1 MNINPEIKNHLV
13 KISITSIFVAA
24 VWFVSFAIFPEN
36 QVVKLDIGD
45 PSPKTFMAPK
55 YIEVEDTESTELKK
69 EVAENSVQPIFVT
82 DDNSTLLV
90 INGIAD
96 MFLEVLEVR
105 TIEELTSEKGDIE
118 SGDKESEVIITT
130 LTVGEQIKLLQNSID
145 FSNISINTI
154 EALITVSNLDLEN
167 KTSFISELE
176 AESRKQVLKI
186 MSLGIGEEELNDTR
200 RSLIKNP
207 GQLSLPSELYLEIS
221 QARLESAV
229 AEIISENLVSN
240 KKLDKAEW
248 DQARIQAS
256 SMVETVYVKFFE
268 DEVVVSQ
275 GESVSNVQYQALA
288 SFGYLSGASRTI
300 QNAAVPI
307 FIAVFLMIYGIFW
320 RFNDSI
326 WRFNNQY
333 LLLLTLI
340 LFSSIVL
347 RGTSYFSQ
355 QYEIEFLIYAV
366 PISFVGVV
374 SSALL
379 SLRATLVI
387 ALASSFLA
395 LAGGGNLGLV
405 AMGGLGCIQP
415 AIFLSE
421 NVDRRELKQKIIYI
435 SLLQPVIAYGV
446 AYFLREDESLLRL
459 ALYALLGGILAN
471 LAAFSSI
478 TYIETGFRLTT
489 NFRLSELADRNHPA
503 LRYLEEKALGTFNH
517 SLVVGTLADRACT
530 RIGANSQLARAMAY
544 FHDLGKTV
552 NPSMF
557 VENQFS
563 FQNPH
568 DNLSPLDSVKVI
580 REHVPE
586 GIEIAKK
593 YRIPEVVSNG
603 ILEHHGNTVM
613 RFFYEKEKQYN
624 ENVDR
629 NLFRHEGRRPTTK
642 ESAVVMFADSIEGS
656 SRARFTKE
664 DATPIKIT
672 ELIDEI
678 FDEKINDDQLTSS
691 PLTLQDIQMI
701 KESFQESIEGLYHQ
715 RVLYP
720 EITDTV
726 PSEEE

>member
-13 KISITSIFVAA
+13 KILITSLFVAA

-45 PSPKTFMAPK
+45 PSPRTFIAPK
-55 YIEVEDTESTELKK
+55 YIEVEDTDATLEKK
-69 EVAENSVQPIFVT
+69 EIAENSVEPIFIT

-90 INGIAD
+90 IDGIED

-105 TIEELTSEKGDIE
+105 TVEESASDEGDIE
-118 SGDKESEVIITT
+118 SGDDETEVVITT
-130 LTVGEQIKLLQNSID
+130 LSVGEQIKLLQNSIN

-154 EALITVSNLDLEN
+154 EALVTVSNLDLEN
-167 KTSFISELE
+167 KTSFMIELE
-176 AESRKQVLKI
+176 AESRKQVLAI
-186 MSLGIGEEELNDTR
+186 MSFGIGEVELNDTR
-200 RSLIKNP
+200 RAIIKNP
-207 GQLSLPSELYLEIS
+207 AQLSLPSEIYLEIS

-240 KKLDKAEW
+240 KKLDQTAW
-248 DQARIQAS
+248 DQAKVQAS
-256 SMVETVYVKFFE
+256 SMVDSVFVKFFE
-268 DEVVVSQ
+268 DEIVVNQ
-275 GESVSNVQYQALA
+275 GEKVSNVEYQALA

-307 FIAVFLMIYGIFW
+307 FIAVFLMIYGILW

-326 WRFNNQY
+326 WKFNNEY

-340 LFSSIVL
+340 LFSSVVL

-387 ALASSFLA
+387 AFASSFLA

-446 AYFLREDESLLRL
+446 AYFLKEDGSLLRL
-459 ALYALLGGILAN
+459 VLYALVGGIMAN

-503 LRYLEEKALGTFNH
+503 LRHLEEKALGTFNH

-530 RIGANSQLARAMAY
+530 KIEANSQLARAMAY

-568 DNLSPLDSVKVI
+568 DKLSPLDSVNII
-580 REHVPE
+580 RDHVPE

-603 ILEHHGNTVM
+603 ILEHHGDAVM

-624 ENVDR
+624 ENVDKK
-629 NLFRHEGRRPTTK
+629 LFRHLGRKPTTK
-642 ESAVVMFADSIEGS
+642 ESAVVMLADSIEGS

-664 DATPIKIT
+664 DATPVKIS
-672 ELIDEI
+672 ELIEEI
-678 FDEKINDDQLTSS
+678 FNEKINDNQLTSS
-691 PLTLQDIQMI
+691 PLTLQEIQII
-701 KESFQESIEGLYHQ
+701 KDSFQESIEGLYHQ

-720 EITDTV
+720 EITDSTS
-726 PSEEE
+726 SEEE

>member
-1 MNINPEIKNHLV
+1 MNINPSIQNHLI
-13 KISITSIFVAA
+13 KILITSVFVTA

-36 QVVKLDIGD
+36 QVVKLDVGD
-45 PSPKTFMAPK
+45 PSPKTFIAPK
-55 YIEVEDTESTELKK
+55 YIEVEDIEATEYKK
-69 EVAENSVQPIFVT
+69 EVAENSVEPIFIT

-105 TIEELTSEKGDIE
+105 TIEQRVEEEEGQIE
-118 SGDKESEVIITT
+118 NAEKESEMIIST
-130 LTVGEQIKLLQNSID
+130 LSVGDQIKLLQNSID

-154 EALITVSNLDLEN
+154 EALVIVSNLDLEN
-167 KTSFISELE
+167 KTSFVSALE
-176 AESRKQVLKI
+176 SESRKQVLTI
-186 MSLGIGEEELNDTR
+186 MRNGIGEEELNDTR
-200 RSLIKNP
+200 RTLIKNP
-207 GQLSLPSELYLEIS
+207 GLLSLPSELYLEIS

-240 KKLDKAEW
+240 KKLDQTEW
-248 DQARIQAS
+248 DKEKIQAS
-256 SMVETVYVKFFE
+256 AMIEPVIIKFFE
-268 DEVVVSQ
+268 DEVVVNQ
-275 GESVSNVQYQALA
+275 GESVSVTQYDAL
-288 SFGYLSGASRTI
+288 SNFGYLSGASRTV
-300 QNAAVPI
+300 QNAAIPI
-307 FIAVFLMIYGIFW
+307 FIAVSLMIYGIFW

-326 WRFNNQY
+326 WQSNNQY

-340 LFSSIVL
+340 LFSSVFL

-355 QYEIEFLIYAV
+355 QYEIELLIYAV

-379 SLRATLVI
+379 SLRSTLVI

-446 AYFLREDESLLRL
+446 AYFLREDGSLVRL
-459 ALYALLGGILAN
+459 ILYALVGGFSAN
-471 LAAFSSI
+471 LVAFSSI
-478 TYIETGFRLTT
+478 TYIESVFRLTT

-517 SLVVGTLADRACT
+517 SLVVGTLADRACAK
-530 RIGANSQLARAMAY
+530 IGADSQLARAMAY
-544 FHDLGKTV
+544 FHDLGKTQ

-557 VENQFS
+557 VENQLS

-568 DNLSPLDSVKVI
+568 DQLSPLDSVGIIKG
-580 REHVPE
+580 HVPQ
-586 GIEIAKK
+586 GLKIAKK
-593 YRIPEVVSNG
+593 YGIPEVVSNG
-603 ILEHHGNTVM
+603 IREHHGDAVM
-613 RFFYEKEKQYN
+613 RFFYEKEKKYN

-629 NLFRHEGRRPTTK
+629 NLFRHEGRKPTTK
-642 ESAVVMFADSIEGS
+642 ESAVVMLADS
-656 SRARFTKE
+656 
-664 DATPIKIT
+664 
-672 ELIDEI
+672 L
-678 FDEKINDDQLTSS
+678 
-691 PLTLQDIQMI
+691 
-701 KESFQESIEGLYHQ
+701 
-715 RVLYP
+715 
-720 EITDTV
+720 
-726 PSEEE
+726 